1 MGHWASGRQ
10 MIIRSIWSQVTGCV
24 SFCSPCVTGVY
35 SYSLGYA
42 IVVETGFELGVY

>member
-10 MIIRSIWSQVTGCV
+10 MIIKSIRSQVMGSV
-24 SFCSPCVTGVY
+24 LFCSPRVTGVY

-42 IVVETGFELGVY
+42 IVVETGFERGVY